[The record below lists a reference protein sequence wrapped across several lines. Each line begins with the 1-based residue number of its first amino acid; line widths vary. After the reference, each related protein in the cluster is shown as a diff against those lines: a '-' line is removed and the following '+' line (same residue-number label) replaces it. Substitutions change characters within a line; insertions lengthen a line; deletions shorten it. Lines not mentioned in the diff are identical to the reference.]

1 MKITAIKTTVVNA
14 RLRNWI
20 FVRVET
26 DQPGLYGLGEA
37 TLEFQTQAV
46 TGAIADLTPLVLGED
61 PRNIEH
67 IWQVL
72 FRHPF
77 FKRGIVTMSAL
88 SGIDQAL
95 HDIKSKE
102 YGVPLWQLLGGLVR
116 KKLRMYDHL
125 GGGDSNAVY
134 NDTAANSFAERAA
147 RSREDGFSAVKILA
161 VPKSAPLDGHAA
173 LKEAETLMA
182 AARKGAGEEMDIMV
196 DLHGRTTAAMAIQ
209 YAKVM
214 EPFRPFFIE
223 EPCQPEDVA
232 GIARV
237 ARSTPVPI
245 ASGERLTHRSEFLPL
260 LERDAIAVAQPDVCH
275 AGGLTETRRISA
287 LCDTYGVAMA
297 PHNPL
302 GPIATMVNIHLGF
315 ATPNFLI
322 QEVMRSDVPWRN
334 DIVTGGSEIVGGYVL
349 PPEGKGI
356 GVEIDFKAA
365 AKHPFEEVRPVQWY
379 HADGSVA
386 DW

>member
-46 TGAIADLTPLVLGED
+46 TGAIADLAPLILGED
-61 PRNIEH
+61 ARNIEH
-67 IWQVL
+67 IWQIL

-95 HDIKSKE
+95 HDIKAKDL
-102 YGVPLWQLLGGLVR
+102 GIPLWQLLGGLAR

-125 GGGDSNAVY
+125 GGGDSSAVY
-134 NDTAANSFAERAA
+134 NDAAATSFAERAA
-147 RSREDGFSAVKILA
+147 KSREDGFTAVKILA
-161 VPKSAPLDGHAA
+161 VPKTAPLDGYAA

-182 AARKGAGEEMDIMV
+182 AARKGAGEDMDIMI
-196 DLHGRTTAAMAIQ
+196 DLHGRTSAAMAIQ
-209 YAKVM
+209 YAKVL
-214 EPFRPFFIE
+214 EPFRPFFLE

-232 GIARV
+232 GTARV
-237 ARSTPVPI
+237 ARATTIPI
-245 ASGERLTHRSEFLPL
+245 AAGERLTHRSEFLPF
-260 LERDAIAVAQPDVCH
+260 LEKDAIAIAQPDVCH
-275 AGGLTETRRISA
+275 AGGLTETRRIAA
-287 LCDTYGVAMA
+287 LCDTFGVAMA

-334 DIVTGGSEIVGGYVL
+334 DIVSGVAEIQGGYVL
-349 PPEGKGI
+349 PPQANGI
-356 GVEIDFKAA
+356 GVEIDFTAA
-365 AKHPFEEVRPVQWY
+365 ARHPYEAVKPVQWY